1 MNKKYAYKLRP
12 GYNSSEL
19 LIEFTKT
26 GNANDFIEQ
35 LISLLKKNNF
45 VYKDTSDIWMNDEIW
60 IHLNSDNGKITI
72 TKDIWDFVFI
82 LGEQN
87 QNDIIII
94 DKILIESG
102 NYEKENVDYSEY
114 NLDKK

>member
-12 GYNSSEL
+12 GHNSSEL

-26 GNANDFIEQ
+26 GNVNDFMEE
-35 LISLLKKNNF
+35 LINLLKKNDF

-60 IHLNSDNGKITI
+60 INLNSDKGKITI

-87 QNDIIII
+87 QRDIISI

-102 NYEKENVDYSEY
+102 NYEKENVDFSEY
-114 NLDKK
+114 NFDKK